1 MKALLIALALL
12 AAPAED
18 QQIIISDLYRSDH
31 VLADNVMECL
41 GNAYAVTIDPWD
53 KLEGREKL
61 FAELDHYYGLDA
73 KTALEHPACY
83 ACNPREKLLAN
94 LYHYYGPDNA
104 GACASYILK
113 TIHSAPADQQMLMT
127 CGLFDVGGHDPAY
140 YVARSPGGNLGYF
153 ADLDADCTEYFM
165 KSPQSLWFE
174 EVQALLATKLLWIEE
189 PDAGELIRKRPG
201 RVR

>member
-18 QQIIISDLYRSDH
+18 QEIIISDLYRSDH

-41 GNAYAVTIDPWD
+41 GNAYAATPFVDM
-53 KLEGREKL
+53 
-61 FAELDHYYGLDA
+61 FFSA
-73 KTALEHPACY
+73 
-83 ACNPREKLLAN
+83 NPREKLLAD

-113 TIHSAPADQQMLMT
+113 TILSAPADQQMLMT
-127 CGLFDVGGHDPAY
+127 CGLFDLSGLQTGVY
-140 YVARSPGGNLGYF
+140 YVARSPGGNMGYF